1 MRKRVS
7 AESPLTIAQLD
18 AMAQVYHDF
27 LNNFRYVPYSDVAP
41 PLVMQG
47 SLFGNDEGASR
58 GIVQAM
64 SPEEQTRQEQARRKT
79 QELNDRLAF
88 QRRSPEW
95 KARNKQWEK
104 LHGAVQQ
111 AHLR

>member
-7 AESPLTIAQLD
+7 AESPLTTAQLD
-18 AMAQVYHDF
+18 AKAQVYHDF

-47 SLFGNDEGASR
+47 SLFGNNEP
-58 GIVQAM
+58 
-64 SPEEQTRQEQARRKT
+64 SPEAQAREAQARRKA

-95 KARNKQWEK
+95 QARNKQWEK
-104 LHGAVQQ
+104 LHRAVQQ